1 VISFRYH
8 LVSIAAVLLAL
19 AAGVALGA
27 GPLSESAKIAGGKD
41 STVISADLTELQG
54 FEAAYAKK
62 TGGALVS
69 EKLKGTSVVFFTLP
83 GSHVDQIEGLESA
96 FAGAGASVVGR
107 VALEGQL
114 VDSKGRQFAEGVAQ
128 QATKDVKG
136 VSTDGE
142 SYARI
147 GSALGRAFLATKTVK
162 PDAAASTIS
171 SAFSEGGLIRL
182 EEKPTSRAQLAV
194 IVAGPEKADSDLGQ
208 GEIAAA
214 LADAFDLSGQ
224 GSLFVGPSASSDE
237 DGYVEAL
244 RASDAAARVSSVDVI
259 DAASGRLVA
268 TLVAARELGGNAGA
282 FGTSRSA
289 DGAIPN

>member
-1 VISFRYH
+1 MISFRYH

-27 GPLSESAKIAGGKD
+27 GPLSESAKIVGGND
-41 STVISADLTELQG
+41 SVVTSADLNELQG

-69 EKLKGTSVVFFTLP
+69 GKLKGTSVMFFTLP
-83 GSHVDQIEGLESA
+83 GAQTDQIKELESA
-96 FAGAGASVVGR
+96 FAGAGATVAGR
-107 VALEGQL
+107 VALERQL

-128 QATKDVKG
+128 QASKGVDG

-142 SYARI
+142 SYERI
-147 GSALGRAFLATKTVK
+147 GSVLGRAFLAKETVK
-162 PDAAASTIS
+162 PDAAALTIS
-171 SAFSEGGLIRL
+171 SAFSEGNLIRL

-208 GEIAAA
+208 GEIAAS
-214 LADAFDLSGQ
+214 LADAFDLAGQ
-224 GSLFVGPSASSDE
+224 GSLFVGPSASSD
-237 DGYVEAL
+237 DGGYVEDL
-244 RASDAAARVSSVDVI
+244 RSSDAAPRVSSVDVI
-259 DAASGRLVA
+259 DSAAGRLIA
-268 TLVAARELGGNAGA
+268 TLVAARELGGTAGS
-282 FGTSRSA
+282 FGTSRST

>member
-1 VISFRYH
+1 MISFRYH
-8 LVSIAAVLLAL
+8 LVSIAGVLLAL

-27 GPLSESAKIAGGKD
+27 GPLSDSAKIVVGDK
-41 STVISADLTELQG
+41 STVTSADLTELQG
-54 FEAAYAKK
+54 FETAYAQN

-69 EKLKGTSVVFFTLP
+69 GKLKDTSVVFFALP
-83 GSHVDQIEGLESA
+83 GAHADQIKGLKSA
-96 FAGAGASVVGR
+96 FTSAGASVVGQ
-107 VALEGQL
+107 VALENQL

-136 VSTDGE
+136 VSTAGE

-147 GSALGRAFLATKTVK
+147 GSALGRAFLAKETAD
-162 PDAAASTIS
+162 PDADSSTIS

-182 EEKPTSRAQLAV
+182 EVKPKKLAQLAV
-194 IVAGPEKADSDLGQ
+194 IVAGPDKADPDLGQ
-208 GEIAAA
+208 GEIAVA
-214 LADAFDLSGQ
+214 LADAFDESGT

-237 DGYVEAL
+237 GGYIEAL
-244 RASDAAARVSSVDVI
+244 RSSDAAARVSSVDVI
-259 DAASGRLVA
+259 DAAAGQLIA
-268 TLVAARELGGNAGA
+268 TLAAARELDGSAGA